1 MFNAYTGQIV
11 SARLLAF
18 LQGTAWYC
26 IVGWIVVGLSS
37 PTASTVFPSTY
48 IKKFIASVAEA
59 SVVFKRNAWPRN
71 WNKHFPARCLE
82 FEGNGTNSP
91 SLPPSLPRSLSLSL
105 SPLPLCMY
113 IYIYIYIYMGFKFDN
128 QSEGCLVCSLCGSSG
143 SSDRRL
149 PQHSI
154 AQDYAKLVPRRA
166 HKPFEETHKQ
176 CDFVKSASGT
186 KPASFIGRGNRVRY
200 YNSATQVLAP
210 IPSGRIQTS
219 HLPDVWYSIPL
230 HPAVSSQR
238 RLQPVRSGADCRVK

>member
-82 FEGNGTNSP
+82 FEGNGTNSLSLPPP
-91 SLPPSLPRSLSLSL
+91 SLPPSLSLSRSLSLSL
-105 SPLPLCMY
+105 PLSLSLCVQV
-113 IYIYIYIYMGFKFDN
+113 DN
-128 QSEGCLVCSLCGSSG
+128 QSEGCLVCSLCGSSD

-149 PQHSI
+149 PQHST
-154 AQDYAKLVPRRA
+154 AQDYANLCHEGPTSPSK
-166 HKPFEETHKQ
+166 KPTNSVILWNQ
-176 CDFVKSASGT
+176 QVAQNQQASSEG
-186 KPASFIGRGNRVRY
+186 
-200 YNSATQVLAP
+200 AT
-210 IPSGRIQTS
+210 G
-219 HLPDVWYSIPL
+219 
-230 HPAVSSQR
+230 
-238 RLQPVRSGADCRVK
+238 

>member
-1 MFNAYTGQIV
+1 MAGQEIETSTFLPGV
-11 SARLLAF
+11 SNSKEMELTL
-18 LQGTAWYC
+18 
-26 IVGWIVVGLSS
+26 
-37 PTASTVFPSTY
+37 
-48 IKKFIASVAEA
+48 
-59 SVVFKRNAWPRN
+59 
-71 WNKHFPARCLE
+71 
-82 FEGNGTNSP
+82 SP
-91 SLPPSLPRSLSLSL
+91 SLPLSLSRSLSLSL
-105 SPLPLCMY
+105 PLSLSLCVQV
-113 IYIYIYIYMGFKFDN
+113 DN
-128 QSEGCLVCSLCGSSG
+128 QSEGCLVCSLCGSSD

-149 PQHSI
+149 PQHST

-186 KPASFIGRGNRVRY
+186 KPASFIGRGNRVR